1 MVYFIPDLL
10 SVKECEFLSNQFDN
24 DRKHNASTDEFKN
37 SGVLNSYGFKPT
49 NNEFNI
55 YLDKL
60 VSKILT
66 YNHNITDLV
75 KVNTYVR
82 EYRNESFLEKH
93 TDRKDISTTMSICLD
108 STIKKK
114 WPLFTQIDGKEYSF
128 NTNVGDAILLFDA
141 DKHIHWREELVC
153 EENQRVLQFFL
164 HWKPVTHILKKQK
177 TII

>member
-1 MVYFIPDLL
+1 MVYFIPELL
-10 SVKECEFLSNQFDN
+10 SIEECNFLTKQFDI
-24 DRKHNASTDEFKN
+24 DKKHNSSGDESKN
-37 SGVLNSYGFKPT
+37 SGVINSYGFKPT

-55 YLDKL
+55 YLNKL
-60 VSKILT
+60 VSKILPF
-66 YNHNITDLV
+66 NQNITDLV

-82 EYRNESFLEKH
+82 EYKNKSFLEKH
-93 TDRKDISTTMSICLD
+93 VDRTDISITMSICLE

-128 NTNVGDAILLFDA
+128 NTNVGDAVLLFDA
-141 DKHIHWREELVC
+141 DKHIHWREELHC
-153 EENQRVLQFFL
+153 DENQRVVQFFL